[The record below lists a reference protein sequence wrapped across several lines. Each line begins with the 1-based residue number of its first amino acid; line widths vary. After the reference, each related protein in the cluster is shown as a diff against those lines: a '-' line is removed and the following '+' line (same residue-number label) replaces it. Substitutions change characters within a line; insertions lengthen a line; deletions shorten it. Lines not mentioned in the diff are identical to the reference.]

1 MFFLII
7 NTKSVISISD
17 ANQNFSK
24 VAKLAEKYDEV
35 VIFKNNKPKYLLITL
50 DDTEFFN
57 ENTMDD
63 DIKEISQ
70 KILKRFKP
78 NISQIKL
85 KNSNFE

>member
-1 MFFLII
+1 MVI

-35 VIFKNNKPKYLLITL
+35 VIFKNNRPKYLLITL

-57 ENTMDD
+57 EKTSDD
-63 DIKEISQ
+63 SIKEISE

-78 NISQIKL
+78 SIANLTIK
-85 KNSNFE
+85 KDEF